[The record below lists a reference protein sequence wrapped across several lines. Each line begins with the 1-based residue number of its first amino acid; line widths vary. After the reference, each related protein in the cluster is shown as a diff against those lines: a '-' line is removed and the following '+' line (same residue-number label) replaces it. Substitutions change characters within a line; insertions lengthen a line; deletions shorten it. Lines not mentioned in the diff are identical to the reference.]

1 MPTDIKS
8 ETREELEAQFAA
20 WEQPVYRVK
29 QLMDWLYVQRVTTWD
44 AMTNLP
50 KALREKLRQEFSLGL
65 LELVRKQGSHD
76 TTQKFLWRLADHS
89 LIESVLI
96 PANPSL
102 YGEPSDRHTLCVST
116 QVGCAY
122 GCKFCASGL
131 EGWKRNLLPYE
142 IVEQVLGVERWSAGE
157 QSRAERLKSEVE
169 SIANTEWK
177 SAVLVSDHASRITH
191 HLPPNPGNGFPG
203 PRLVDNVVIMGMGEP
218 LANYDHLLKALRLL
232 NAGWGG
238 RIGARKITVSTSGL
252 APQIRRLAEEPEQ
265 FSLAVSLHGATDAVR
280 DRIMPVNRKFPL
292 KELTA
297 ALEYYQARR
306 GRFITFEYILI
317 AGVNDSLD
325 QARPLGALARRLNA
339 KVNLIPYNTVEGL
352 PWSRPEDAVCEKFL
366 AAVREQKIVT
376 TLRREK
382 GHDIDAACGQLR
394 LKTEREL
401 SSAR

>member
-8 ETREELEAQFAA
+8 LTREELEAQFAA

-29 QLMDWLYVQRVTTWD
+29 QLMDWLYVQRVTDWD

-50 KALREKLRQEFSLGL
+50 KGLREKLRQEFSLGL
-65 LELVRKQGSHD
+65 LELVRKQGARD

-131 EGWKRNLLPYE
+131 EGWKRNLLPHE
-142 IVEQVLGVERWSAGE
+142 IVEQVLGVERWSVAE
-157 QSRAERLKSEVE
+157 MQNAKCKMQDEPPAAQSATLAPR
-169 SIANTEWK
+169 
-177 SAVLVSDHASRITH
+177 
-191 HLPPNPGNGFPG
+191 NPGNGFPG

-265 FSLAVSLHGATDAVR
+265 FSLAVSLHGATDAIR

-317 AGVNDSLD
+317 AGVNDGLD
-325 QARPLGALARRLNA
+325 QARPLGALAKRLNA

-352 PWSRPEDAVCEKFL
+352 PWSRPDDAVCEKFL
-366 AAVREQKIVT
+366 AALRAQKIVT

-394 LKTEREL
+394 LRTEREL
-401 SSAR
+401 SRAK